1 MKELH
6 ILLVEDNEGDVVLT
20 FDAFEESKI
29 KTKISVAKNGKEA
42 LDFLFKRESFKDVEK
57 PDLVLLDLN
66 IPIFSGMEVLK
77 EVKQHPILKTTPIII
92 LTTSSNPIEISK
104 AYEYQANS
112 FLTKP
117 INMTE
122 ILKIILSFEEFWLK
136 IYKFSD
142 N

>member
-136 IYKFSD
+136 IYKFD
-142 N
+142 PL

>member
-6 ILLVEDNEGDVVLT
+6 ILLVEDNEGDIVLT

>member
-1 MKELH
+1 MTELH
-6 ILLVEDNEGDVVLT
+6 ILLVEDNEGDIVLT

-42 LDFLFKRESFKDVEK
+42 LDFLFKRECFKDVEK

-77 EVKQHPILKTTPIII
+77 EVKQHPRLKTTPIII

-104 AYEYQANS
+104 AYEYHANS

-117 INMTE
+117 INITE
-122 ILKIILSFEEFWLK
+122 ILKTILSFEEFWLK

>member
-42 LDFLFKRESFKDVEK
+42 LDFLFKRECFKDVEK

-77 EVKQHPILKTTPIII
+77 EVKQHPRLKTTPIII